1 MKTKS
6 RGKAV
11 GIKSKGEVDKVAE
24 EIKRRIKQYADRF
37 K

>member
-1 MKTKS
+1 VKTKS

-11 GIKSKGEVDKVAE
+11 GIKSKGEVNKVAE
-24 EIKRRIKQYADRF
+24 EIKRRIKQYTDRF